1 MFSINY
7 FENGNRL
14 NPSSKMVDTE
24 EEAIAIVDSLVPQGV
39 KYLSVMAIIPKAED
53 NGAYNGGEWRSCG
66 ETYLKDIAYNV
77 YIMSIKETY

>member
-39 KYLSVMAIIPKAED
+39 KYLSVMAIIPYEED
-53 NGAYNGGEWRSCG
+53 KGEYNGGEWKSCG
-66 ETYLKDIAYNV
+66 ETRLQGIDYNV